1 MQLDS
6 LFMYSQRVSIAV
18 VNTRTTNS
26 QTLIELII
34 ISLFVIFFYLLGS
47 TETSLDVFIT
57 TRFIILS
64 EERVYLHCSH

>member
-18 VNTRTTNS
+18 VHTHTTNS

-34 ISLFVIFFYLLGS
+34 LSLFVIFFYLLGS